1 MFTRVISVILLG
13 MLLAA
18 CAGVELPID
27 ETQAPAGSD
36 LVETVTLAPIPTQ
49 TPTETA
55 TPTTVLPTSTLH
67 PSATPTPSVYG
78 PTNFP
83 SGINPLTGLPVENLS
98 LLDRRPMAIKVQL
111 YPRGGRPPWGVSQAD
126 IVFDYFQ
133 NDGLTRLNA
142 IFYGNDAELV
152 GPIRSARLFDDQIL
166 SMYKTIFAFGG
177 GAEKVRNRLWSSEYT
192 DYLVVE
198 GNKNCPPMCRIEP
211 NGPNYLVTNTQDLSS
226 YISQRGLENGRHDLN
241 GMSFDP
247 RAPEGGQPGSQI
259 STRYSISAYNRW
271 DYDPVTGR
279 YLRFQ
284 DTKEDETGTGEVYAP
299 LLDRQTNEQIAA
311 DTLVV
316 IPLIHQA
323 DPYTKNVYEISLSS
337 SGPAYAFRDGKAYKV
352 LWNRPNK
359 DALLYLTFEDG
370 TPFPFK
376 PGTTWYQ
383 VIGQSSKV
391 ETTEDGSWRF
401 TFMMP

>member
-1 MFTRVISVILLG
+1 

-18 CAGVELPID
+18 CVGGGLTLPATQTPASANLA
-27 ETQAPAGSD
+27 ETA
-36 LVETVTLAPIPTQ
+36 TLTPIPTL
-49 TPTETA
+49 TPTETS
-55 TPTTVLPTSTLH
+55 TSTTVPPSATLP
-67 PSATPTPSVYG
+67 PSATPTPSAYG
-78 PTNFP
+78 PINFP
-83 SGINPLTGLPVENLS
+83 AGINPLTGQPVANQS
-98 LLDRRPMAIKVQL
+98 LLNRRPMAIKVQL

-142 IFYGNDAELV
+142 IFYGKDAEQV

-166 SMYKTIFAFGG
+166 QMYKAIFAFGG
-177 GAEKVRNRLWSSEYT
+177 AAKQVLRRLYSSEYA

-211 NGPNYLVTNTQDLSS
+211 NGPNYLVTNTQDLSN
-226 YISQRGLENGRHDLN
+226 YITQKGLENDRQNLD
-241 GMSFDP
+241 GMSFDS
-247 RAPEGGQPGSQI
+247 RVPEGGQPGNQI
-259 STRYSISAYNRW
+259 FTRYSISAYNRW
-271 DYDPVTGR
+271 DYDPASGR

-284 DTKEDETGTGEVYAP
+284 DTKEDETGKGEAYAP
-299 LLDRQTNEQIAA
+299 LLDRLTNQQIAA
-311 DTLVV
+311 DTVVV

-323 DPYTKNVYEISLSS
+323 DPYAKNVYDISLPS
-337 SGPAYAFRDGKAYKV
+337 SGLAYAFRDGKAYKV
-352 LWNRPNK
+352 LFQRPDK
-359 DALLYLTFEDG
+359 GSLLYLTYEDG

-391 ETTEDGSWRF
+391 ETKEGGIWRF
-401 TFMMP
+401 VFMMP